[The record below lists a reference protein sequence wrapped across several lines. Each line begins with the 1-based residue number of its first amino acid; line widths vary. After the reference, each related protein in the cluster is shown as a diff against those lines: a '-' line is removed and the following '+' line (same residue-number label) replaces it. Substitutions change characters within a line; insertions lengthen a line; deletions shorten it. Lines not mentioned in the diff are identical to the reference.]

1 MSALENLKSE
11 LAALRDEA
19 KVQAHLGSME
29 AQQEW
34 EAAEAKWNH
43 FVAESRLHDSGQNI
57 KSALEILGDELRASY
72 ERLKKAL

>member
-1 MSALENLKSE
+1 MSALENLKTE
-11 LAALRDEA
+11 LAALLDEA

-34 EAAEAKWNH
+34 EAAEAKWNY
-43 FVAESRLHDSGQNI
+43 FVAEARLHDSGQNI